1 MGAGSS
7 AEPPAPQDGDGDGAA
22 AGPPRTPP
30 EPLPAE
36 EAAAEPAK
44 VLDASL
50 PVPDVNEDNLEHSA
64 PPQESQ
70 QPGAVTAPQEL
81 DGQQPEVVLPLQEP
95 HGEQAEAAGANVG
108 QTEHSSVTLKE
119 DTATMETSPSDSNTK
134 DGVDAE
140 KEDAHTAKQLPSL
153 EEDAED
159 VDQASEPQSYDL
171 GFKKVFK
178 FVGFRFTV
186 KKEKTGKSEPVQL
199 LTVKKE
205 TQVPDGADDQ
215 KEVSSEEI
223 AMPEDALSAEDN
235 TKDTLKNEKT
245 EDESPKTPEA
255 NEICSQSAA
264 LATDTA
270 SPFRK
275 FFTQGWTGFRKKK
288 SFRKP
293 KEDEQ
298 QSPTKEEEQEK
309 EGATLTTETREK
321 EEKSESEKQDEE
333 RNVTAVTI
341 EVHEKE
347 QTESEKQE
355 SEKTVAVIGVEA
367 SEKEELITR
376 DEQGQKEDVVA
387 EVVKESMKEK
397 KAEDDDQER
406 KLVEVSED
414 LCKMEEK
421 TEEGEKESEVTE
433 KPLKTRSVVPVT
445 TDSVN
450 GELKISSEVLPAGE
464 KLESM
469 EKCEIDDRTE
479 ISSEEKLE
487 AGSLAIEIS
496 SEQLKKSEE
505 TEGNKPAP
513 LGKETFDEKPEE
525 AELKMSPTAEDTTQ
539 GEGPDRTT
547 EKEESREHETKL
559 TLGAPG
565 LKSFSTSECSV
576 DTEADQQS
584 IKPTDEGLQ
593 GKTGIVMTD
602 TIKPDEITTEITPE
616 EAAGKRPPEGITN
629 EAELL
634 SSQEKTKLQGSPLK
648 KLFTGTGLKK
658 LSGKKH
664 KGKREESK
672 LGEQGEPIQH
682 LSDSPDSPEE
692 QKGESSASSPEEM
705 SEIPPLEKSVDGMQ
719 VTENEDA
726 AISDVE
732 RKRES
737 VTPWASFKK
746 MVTPKKR
753 VRRPSESDKEEEI
766 DKTKSVSVSATENTV
781 DENQGELKEN
791 GMDQKP
797 EKTTEEPKRKVDTS
811 VSWEAFICVG
821 SSKKRAR
828 KSSSSDEETEHKL
841 GQESQKIEESGQSKE
856 TATDAILTSSQE
868 SDQGQGNSSP
878 EQAGSPSEGEGI
890 STWESFKRLVTPR
903 RRSKTRMEERTEDS
917 VVGSSLEHST
927 SDGEP
932 GKDESW
938 VPFRKLMPGR
948 RKKKSDGKPEPT
960 HLKQAREDM
969 AETTE
974 EDSDIPA
981 VVPLSEYEA
990 AEQEKIEAQQ
1000 AKDAEVMRERTSE
1013 QERAEKLEDTLRTE
1027 QAHEGLVHAVTVTV
1041 VEGERAV
1048 TSIEERSPSW
1058 ISAALTECI
1067 EQAKEEEEKET
1078 EKTFESD
1085 VPVEEAVVAAKMV
1098 LETRKDVSDDTT
1110 ASELELTSEAVTAL
1124 EETTEA
1130 SCAEETMEVSLA
1142 EETTEMVSAVSQL
1155 LETPDTTEEVTPVQ
1169 EVEAT
1174 EQNLKEL
1181 DKQTQKVLLEVAER
1195 VKSADVTQLVSERT
1209 MTTPVITTMQGIE
1222 SEVKDDAKDGTIVGQ
1237 ETVLLEQS
1245 LKKGEHKEDGLQ
1257 PQGSADSVQGQ
1268 NGVEESVLHEGSER
1282 SEISAAMKESIE
1294 GFENVDVLRDESQR
1308 QACEEAVVEDHEEI
1322 AEVQRTVEEPSSHD
1336 REFHSIKAVTP
1347 KEEPLAKQESSEQEK
1362 LPVTELTVD
1371 ETRDEY
1377 IPEVQTAVQD
1387 KTEDETS
1394 SLGLTAEEPVQLEG
1408 EGKTIT
1414 TGPECTEAVV
1424 TVVPVKPE
1432 RQDEI
1437 PDLDSQEQ
1445 ASTKGFSSRGP
1456 AQREEE
1462 EDDAVLLGVKSTEV
1476 TVTEVPLQNEVET
1489 SALPSETIGS
1499 EAAADAEQS
1508 VRDGAGRLIIG
1519 KDSVP
1524 ILEPQCREKTTETPS
1539 QSDETEGGKME
1550 DAMLEPETHLESD
1563 TTAVEAP
1570 MQIEADS
1577 ISNLASTCP
1586 DITENGNTVLTDISP
1601 KKCETLSSLAEEETV
1616 GKTQELVETS
1626 NCQDFQK
1633 EDNKNEQS
1641 MERAKEVLE
1650 SGKQEAV
1657 RGDQCSTAVQQ
1668 EVLTAQE
1675 EVSDSVFLQTESL
1688 EDLKVPVPVT
1698 AAAVEDH
1705 VMAETVTPADTT
1717 AETVQPLAT
1726 TPEQMASEEVPVAM
1740 VDYSGCGTAEL
1751 GSAEA
1756 PEPHATSASMNGISE
1771 EQERPQSTGQ
1781 PEQNGVPLSDSQSL
1795 THTEFEKDV
1804 VQSVTVESQSTKI
1817 VLNAIQTAVHKLAE
1831 TEESSAFESEQC
1843 AKSIGK
1849 SPSDTN
1855 IPEHLESTRVVH
1867 QLPVKEEEIRSKEQ
1881 ELQQSGIV
1889 KTATL
1894 MEFAEIHA
1902 TVEKTKDMLLTSE
1915 MLKDGQSQNSLTIV
1929 TSPEDFSRE
1938 SVGLQ
1943 KSTLELI
1950 TSEDSTKDPL
1960 DVHPPKLREKEVGQI
1975 VEIPDQHTGQQ
1986 TCRESEEEQH
1996 HLPVED
2002 GKTQTWEDDSCQE
2015 AASCDSP
2022 QSQNSVAPE
2031 ALNQLAEFGTSTTLQ
2046 DSPLR
2051 SVPRDGGDL
2060 VQLKEVMTKAEAF
2073 TDMSSGVPTSIGTDP
2088 RP

>member
-1 MGAGSS
+1 MS
-7 AEPPAPQDGDGDGAA
+7 
-22 AGPPRTPP
+22 
-30 EPLPAE
+30 
-36 EAAAEPAK
+36 K
-44 VLDASL
+44 
-50 PVPDVNEDNLEHSA
+50 
-64 PPQESQ
+64 
-70 QPGAVTAPQEL
+70 
-81 DGQQPEVVLPLQEP
+81 
-95 HGEQAEAAGANVG
+95 VG
-108 QTEHSSVTLKE
+108 QTEHSGVTLKE
-119 DTATMETSPSDSNTK
+119 DTETMETSPSDSSTK
-134 DGVDAE
+134 DGVDTE
-140 KEDAHTAKQLPSL
+140 KEDAHTVKQLPSL
-153 EEDAED
+153 EEED
-159 VDQASEPQSYDL
+159 TEDHASEPQSYDL
-171 GFKKVFK
+171 GFKRVFK

-186 KKEKTGKSEPVQL
+186 KKEKTGKAEPVQL
-199 LTVKKE
+199 LTAKTE
-205 TQVPDGADDQ
+205 TQVPEGADDQ
-215 KEVSSEEI
+215 KEVTSEEI
-223 AMPEDALSAEDN
+223 AMPEDTLSAEDN
-235 TKDTLKNEKT
+235 TKDTPKNEKT

-255 NEICSQSAA
+255 NEICSQSTT
-264 LATDTA
+264 LATETA
-270 SPFRK
+270 SPLRK

-293 KEDEQ
+293 KEDELP
-298 QSPTKEEEQEK
+298 SPTKEEEQEK
-309 EGATLTTETREK
+309 EGATLTTETNEK
-321 EEKSESEKQDEE
+321 EEKPEFEKQDEE
-333 RNVTAVTI
+333 KNVTAVTI
-341 EVHEKE
+341 EAHEKE
-347 QTESEKQE
+347 QTEGEKQE
-355 SEKTVAVIGVEA
+355 SKKTVAAIEA
-367 SEKEELITR
+367 EGCEKEELIKH
-376 DEQGQKEDVVA
+376 DEQGQKEDVA
-387 EVVKESMKEK
+387 AANDKESAKEE
-397 KAEDDDQER
+397 KAEEDDQER
-406 KLVEVSED
+406 KLVDISEG
-414 LCKMEEK
+414 LGKKEEK

-433 KPLKTRSVVPVT
+433 KLPKTSSVVPVI

-450 GELKISSEVLPAGE
+450 GELKTSSEILPVGE
-464 KLESM
+464 KTESTGV
-469 EKCEIDDRTE
+469 KCGIEDRTE

-496 SEQLKKSEE
+496 SEQLKESEGR
-505 TEGNKPAP
+505 EGDKAAP
-513 LGKETFDEKPEE
+513 PGKETIDEKTEE
-525 AELKMSPTAEDTTQ
+525 AELKISPTSEDITGKLDTQ
-539 GEGPDRTT
+539 GETQDRTT
-547 EKEESREHETKL
+547 EKEESKEQETKL

-565 LKSFSTSECSV
+565 LKSSSTSEHSV
-576 DTEADQQS
+576 DTEDDQQS

-593 GKTGIVMTD
+593 GKTGTVMTD
-602 TIKPDEITTEITPE
+602 TIKTNEITTEITPE

-664 KGKREESK
+664 KSKREESK
-672 LGEQGEPIQH
+672 LGEQGEAIQH

-705 SEIPPLEKSVDGMQ
+705 NEIPSLEKSVDAMQ

-766 DKTKSVSVSATENTV
+766 DKTKSAAVSATENAI
-781 DENQGELKEN
+781 DENQEELKEN

-797 EKTTEEPKRKVDTS
+797 EKATEEPKRKVDTS

-841 GQESQKIEESGQSKE
+841 SQESQKVEEPGQSKE

-903 RRSKTRMEERTEDS
+903 RKSKTRMEERTEDS

-948 RKKKSDGKPEPT
+948 RKKKSDGKPEPA

-969 AETTE
+969 AETNE

-1000 AKDAEVMRERTSE
+1000 AKDAEAMRERTSE
-1013 QERAEKLEDTLRTE
+1013 EVRAEKLEETLRIE
-1027 QAHEGLVHAVTVTV
+1027 QGHEGLVHAVTVTV

-1078 EKTFESD
+1078 EKTFQSD
-1085 VPVEEAVVAAKMV
+1085 VIVEEAVVAAKTV
-1098 LETRKDVSDDTT
+1098 PETGKDISDDTT

-1124 EETTEA
+1124 EERAEA

-1181 DKQTQKVLLEVAER
+1181 DKQTQKVLHEVAER
-1195 VKSADVTQLVSERT
+1195 VKSADVAQLVSERT
-1209 MTTPVITTMQGIE
+1209 MTATVITTVQGIE
-1222 SEVKDDAKDGTIVGQ
+1222 SEVKDDTKNGKVVDQ

-1245 LKKGEHKEDGLQ
+1245 LKKEEHKEEDGLQ
-1257 PQGSADSVQGQ
+1257 ALGSAGSIQGQ
-1268 NGVEESVLHEGSER
+1268 NGVEESALQEGSER
-1282 SEISAAMKESIE
+1282 SEISAATKESTE
-1294 GFENVDVLRDESQR
+1294 VCENVDVLKDESQW
-1308 QACEEAVVEDHEEI
+1308 
-1322 AEVQRTVEEPSSHD
+1322 QRTVEEPSSQD
-1336 REFHSIKAVTP
+1336 RDFHIIKAVTP
-1347 KEEPLAKQESSEQEK
+1347 KEEPFAKQEPLSEQEK
-1362 LPVTELTVD
+1362 LPAADLTVD
-1371 ETRDEY
+1371 KTRDEC
-1377 IPEVQTAVQD
+1377 IPEAQSAVHD
-1387 KTEDETS
+1387 KTEDETLA
-1394 SLGLTAEEPVQLEG
+1394 LGLTGEEPVQVEG
-1408 EGKTIT
+1408 EDKTLT
-1414 TGPECTEAVV
+1414 VRPECTEAAD
-1424 TVVPVKPE
+1424 TVVPDKPE

-1445 ASTKGFSSRGP
+1445 ACTEGDPSRAP

-1476 TVTEVPLQNEVET
+1476 TVTEVPLQNEVKT
-1489 SALPSETIGS
+1489 SAPPSETIGS

-1508 VRDGAGRLIIG
+1508 VRDGAGTQITG

-1524 ILEPQCREKTTETPS
+1524 VLEPQCREKTTETPS

-1550 DAMLEPETHLESD
+1550 IAMLETETHLESD
-1563 TTAVEAP
+1563 NAVAEAP
-1570 MQIEADS
+1570 TQIEADS
-1577 ISNLASTCP
+1577 VSDLASTCP
-1586 DITENGNTVLTDISP
+1586 GVTENGSTVLADISP

-1616 GKTQELVETS
+1616 EKEQELVETS

-1633 EDNKNEQS
+1633 EDNKNEQL
-1641 MERAKEVLE
+1641 MEGAKEVFE
-1650 SGKQEAV
+1650 SEKWEAV
-1657 RGDQCSTAVQQ
+1657 RADECSTAVQQ
-1668 EVLTAQE
+1668 EE
-1675 EVSDSVFLQTESL
+1675 GSDSAFPQAESS
-1688 EDLKVPVPVT
+1688 EALKSPVPVA
-1698 AAAVEDH
+1698 AAAVEEH
-1705 VMAETVTPADTT
+1705 VTTETVAPADTT
-1717 AETVQPLAT
+1717 AETVQPSAT
-1726 TPEQMASEEVPVAM
+1726 TPEQMASEEVPVTT
-1740 VDYSGCGTAEL
+1740 VDNSGCGTAEL

-1756 PEPHATSASMNGISE
+1756 PEPQVGPAIMNGISE
-1771 EQERPQSTGQ
+1771 EEERPQSTGQ
-1781 PEQNGVPLSDSQSL
+1781 PEQNGLPLSDGLSL

-1804 VQSVTVESQSTKI
+1804 VQSGTIESQSTKI

-1831 TEESSAFESEQC
+1831 TEDSAAFESEQC
-1843 AKSIGK
+1843 IKSIGK
-1849 SPSDTN
+1849 SPSDKN
-1855 IPEHLESTRVVH
+1855 IPELLKSTQVDH
-1867 QLPVKEEEIRSKEQ
+1867 QIPVKEKEIRSKEQ

-1894 MEFAEIHA
+1894 TESAEIHA

-1929 TSPEDFSRE
+1929 TSPEDVSKE
-1938 SVGLQ
+1938 SMKFQ
-1943 KSTLELI
+1943 KSTVELS
-1950 TSEDSTKDPL
+1950 TSEDSTKEPL
-1960 DVHPPKLREKEVGQI
+1960 NVHPPKLREKEVGRIMQ
-1975 VEIPDQHTGQQ
+1975 IPDQHTDQQ
-1986 TCRESEEEQH
+1986 TCRESKEEQH
-1996 HLPVED
+1996 HLPLED
-2002 GKTQTWEDDSCQE
+2002 GKTETWEDDSCPE
-2015 AASCDSP
+2015 GISCDSP
-2022 QSQNSVAPE
+2022 QSQNSVA
-2031 ALNQLAEFGTSTTLQ
+2031 
-2046 DSPLR
+2046 LR
-2051 SVPRDGGDL
+2051 P
-2060 VQLKEVMTKAEAF
+2060 
-2073 TDMSSGVPTSIGTDP
+2073 
-2088 RP
+2088 

>member
-1 MGAGSS
+1 MLG
-7 AEPPAPQDGDGDGAA
+7 
-22 AGPPRTPP
+22 T
-30 EPLPAE
+30 
-36 EAAAEPAK
+36 
-44 VLDASL
+44 
-50 PVPDVNEDNLEHSA
+50 
-64 PPQESQ
+64 
-70 QPGAVTAPQEL
+70 VTMT
-81 DGQQPEVVLPLQEP
+81 
-95 HGEQAEAAGANVG
+95 VG

-119 DTATMETSPSDSNTK
+119 DTETMETSPSDSSTK

-140 KEDAHTAKQLPSL
+140 KEDAHTVQQLPSL

-159 VDQASEPQSYDL
+159 HATEPQSYDL

-205 TQVPDGADDQ
+205 TQVPEGADDQ

-223 AMPEDALSAEDN
+223 VMPEDALSAEDN
-235 TKDTLKNEKT
+235 TKDTMKNEKT
-245 EDESPKTPEA
+245 EDESPQTPEA
-255 NEICSQSAA
+255 NESAA

-270 SPFRK
+270 SPLRK

-293 KEDEQ
+293 KEDEL
-298 QSPTKEEEQEK
+298 QSPTKEGEQDK
-309 EGATLTTETREK
+309 EGATLTTETSEK
-321 EEKSESEKQDEE
+321 EEKSEFEKQDEE

-341 EVHEKE
+341 EAHEKE
-347 QTESEKQE
+347 QTEDEKQE
-355 SEKTVAVIGVEA
+355 SEKTVAATGVEA
-367 SEKEELITR
+367 SEKEELIR
-376 DEQGQKEDVVA
+376 HDEQGQKEDVAAAA
-387 EVVKESMKEK
+387 ESVKEK
-397 KAEDDDQER
+397 KAEDDQER
-406 KLVEVSED
+406 KLMEVSED
-414 LCKMEEK
+414 LGKKEEK
-421 TEEGEKESEVTE
+421 NEEGKKESEVTE
-433 KPLKTRSVVPVT
+433 KTLKTRSGVSVVI
-445 TDSVN
+445 DSAN
-450 GELKISSEVLPAGE
+450 GELKTSSEVLPVGE
-464 KLESM
+464 KLGST
-469 EKCEIDDRTE
+469 EKCEVDDRTE
-479 ISSEEKLE
+479 IPSEEKLE

-496 SEQLKKSEE
+496 SEQLKKSEGRE
-505 TEGNKPAP
+505 EGNKPVP
-513 LGKETFDEKPEE
+513 LGKETFDEKTEE
-525 AELKMSPTAEDTTQ
+525 AELKMSPTAEDITQ
-539 GEGPDRTT
+539 GEALERTT
-547 EKEESREHETKL
+547 EKKASEEHEPKL
-559 TLGAPG
+559 ALGAPG
-565 LKSFSTSECSV
+565 LKSFSNSEHSV
-576 DTEADQQS
+576 DTEDDQQS

-602 TIKPDEITTEITPE
+602 AIKPDEITMEITPE

-664 KGKREESK
+664 KGRRDESK
-672 LGEQGEPIQH
+672 LGEHGEPTQH
-682 LSDSPDSPEE
+682 LSDSADSPEE

-705 SEIPPLEKSVDGMQ
+705 NEIPSLEKSVDGMQ

-753 VRRPSESDKEEEI
+753 VRRPSESDKEEET
-766 DKTKSVSVSATENTV
+766 DKTKSVVVSATENAV

-791 GMDQKP
+791 GIDQKP
-797 EKTTEEPKRKVDTS
+797 EKTMEEPKRKVDTS

-868 SDQGQGNSSP
+868 SDPGQGNSSP

-932 GKDESW
+932 GRDESW

-948 RKKKSDGKPEPT
+948 RKKKSDGKSEPT
-960 HLKQAREDM
+960 HLKQAKEDM

-990 AEQEKIEAQQ
+990 AEQEKIEAQK
-1000 AKDAEVMRERTSE
+1000 AKDAEVMREQTSVE
-1013 QERAEKLEDTLRTE
+1013 ERAEKLEETLRIE

-1067 EQAKEEEEKET
+1067 EQVGEEEEKET

-1085 VPVEEAVVAAKMV
+1085 VIVEEAVVVAKTV
-1098 LETRKDVSDDTT
+1098 PETRKDVSDDTT

-1124 EETTEA
+1124 EETAEA
-1130 SCAEETMEVSLA
+1130 SCAEETLAVSLA

-1181 DKQTQKVLLEVAER
+1181 DRQTQKVLHEVAER
-1195 VKSADVTQLVSERT
+1195 VKSADVAQLVSERT
-1209 MTTPVITTMQGIE
+1209 MTATIITTVQGME
-1222 SEVKDDAKDGTIVGQ
+1222 SEVKGDAKDGNIVGQ

-1245 LKKGEHKEDGLQ
+1245 LEKGEHKEDGLQ
-1257 PQGSADSVQGQ
+1257 PQGSAGTIQGQ

-1282 SEISAAMKESIE
+1282 SEISAAIKESTE
-1294 GFENVDVLRDESQR
+1294 GCENVGVLRDESQG
-1308 QACEEAVVEDHEEI
+1308 QTCEEAVVEDHEEI
-1322 AEVQRTVEEPSSHD
+1322 PDVRKTVEEPSSHD

-1347 KEEPLAKQESSEQEK
+1347 KEEPFAKQEPSEQEK
-1362 LPVTELTVD
+1362 LPTTELTVD
-1371 ETRDEY
+1371 ETRDEHK
-1377 IPEVQTAVQD
+1377 PEVQIAVQD

-1408 EGKTIT
+1408 EGKTLT
-1414 TGPECTEAVV
+1414 VGPECTEAVV

-1432 RQDEI
+1432 RQHEI
-1437 PDLDSQEQ
+1437 PDLEEQ
-1445 ASTKGFSSRGP
+1445 ACTEGVPSGAP
-1456 AQREEE
+1456 AHREEE

-1476 TVTEVPLQNEVET
+1476 TVTEVSLQNEVKI
-1489 SALPSETIGS
+1489 SALPSEKIGS
-1499 EAAADAEQS
+1499 EGAADAEQS
-1508 VRDGAGRLIIG
+1508 GRDGAGKHITA
-1519 KDSVP
+1519 KDSLP
-1524 ILEPQCREKTTETPS
+1524 ILEPPCREKTTDPPS

-1550 DAMLEPETHLESD
+1550 DGMLETETHLESD
-1563 TTAVEAP
+1563 TTVTEAST
-1570 MQIEADS
+1570 QIEPDS
-1577 ISNLASTCP
+1577 VSNVASMCP
-1586 DITENGNTVLTDISP
+1586 DITENGSAVLADISP
-1601 KKCETLSSLAEEETV
+1601 EKCETPSSLAEEETV
-1616 GKTQELVETS
+1616 EKEQELVETS

-1633 EDNKNEQS
+1633 EDNKNEQL
-1641 MERAKEVLE
+1641 MARAKEVVE
-1650 SGKQEAV
+1650 SGKREAV
-1657 RGDQCSTAVQQ
+1657 RGDECSTAVQQ
-1668 EVLTAQE
+1668 EVLTVRE
-1675 EVSDSVFLQTESL
+1675 EGSDSALLQAESS
-1688 EDLKVPVPVT
+1688 EALKMPVPVA

-1705 VMAETVTPADTT
+1705 VMAETVAPADTT
-1717 AETVQPLAT
+1717 AETLQPLAT
-1726 TPEQMASEEVPVAM
+1726 TPEQMASQEVPVTT
-1740 VDYSGCGTAEL
+1740 VDPSGSGTAEL

-1756 PEPHATSASMNGISE
+1756 PESRVPPASMNGVSE
-1771 EQERPQSTGQ
+1771 EQERPQSAGQ
-1781 PEQNGVPLSDSQSL
+1781 PEQNGIPLSDSLSL
-1795 THTEFEKDV
+1795 THTEFEEDV
-1804 VQSVTVESQSTKI
+1804 VQSVTIESQSTKI

-1831 TEESSAFESEQC
+1831 TEESVSFESEQRI
-1843 AKSIGK
+1843 KSIGK

-1855 IPEHLESTRVVH
+1855 VPELLESMQVDH
-1867 QLPVKEEEIRSKEQ
+1867 QLPVKEEEVGSKEQ
-1881 ELQQSGIV
+1881 ELQQSEIV
-1889 KTATL
+1889 KNATL
-1894 MEFAEIHA
+1894 TKSAEIHA
-1902 TVEKTKDMLLTSE
+1902 TVEKTKDRLLTSE

-1929 TSPEDFSRE
+1929 TIPEDVSRE

-1943 KSTLELI
+1943 KSTLELS

-1960 DVHPPKLREKEVGQI
+1960 DIHPPKLREKEVGQTM
-1975 VEIPDQHTGQQ
+1975 EIPDQHTGQQ

-2002 GKTQTWEDDSCQE
+2002 GKTQTWEDDSCKE
-2015 AASCDSP
+2015 GTSCDSP

-2031 ALNQLAEFGTSTTLQ
+2031 ALN
-2046 DSPLR
+2046 
-2051 SVPRDGGDL
+2051 
-2060 VQLKEVMTKAEAF
+2060 MC
-2073 TDMSSGVPTSIGTDP
+2073 
-2088 RP
+2088 

>member
-1 MGAGSS
+1 
-7 AEPPAPQDGDGDGAA
+7 
-22 AGPPRTPP
+22 T
-30 EPLPAE
+30 
-36 EAAAEPAK
+36 
-44 VLDASL
+44 
-50 PVPDVNEDNLEHSA
+50 
-64 PPQESQ
+64 
-70 QPGAVTAPQEL
+70 
-81 DGQQPEVVLPLQEP
+81 
-95 HGEQAEAAGANVG
+95 VG

-119 DTATMETSPSDSNTK
+119 DTETMETSPSDSNTK
-134 DGVDAE
+134 DGVGAE

-223 AMPEDALSAEDN
+223 VMPEDALSAEDN
-235 TKDTLKNEKT
+235 TKDTPKNEKT

-270 SPFRK
+270 SPLRK
-275 FFTQGWTGFRKKK
+275 FFSQGWTGFRKKK

-333 RNVTAVTI
+333 RTVTAVTI
-341 EVHEKE
+341 DVHEKE

-355 SEKTVAVIGVEA
+355 SEKAVAVIGVEA
-367 SEKEELITR
+367 REKEELITH
-376 DEQGQKEDVVA
+376 DEQVQKEDVA
-387 EVVKESMKEK
+387 AAVVKESAKEK

-414 LCKMEEK
+414 LGKMEEK

-433 KPLKTRSVVPVT
+433 KPLKTRSVIPVT
-445 TDSVN
+445 ADSVN
-450 GELKISSEVLPAGE
+450 GELKTSSEVLPAGE

-479 ISSEEKLE
+479 IYSEEKLE
-487 AGSLAIEIS
+487 AGSLAIDIS
-496 SEQLKKSEE
+496 SEQLKKSEG
-505 TEGNKPAP
+505 TEENEPAP

-525 AELKMSPTAEDTTQ
+525 GELKTSPAAEDTTQ

-547 EKEESREHETKL
+547 EKEERREHETKL

-576 DTEADQQS
+576 DTEDDQQS
-584 IKPTDEGLQ
+584 VKPTDEGLQ
-593 GKTGIVMTD
+593 GKTSIVMTD
-602 TIKPDEITTEITPE
+602 TIKPDEITPE

-692 QKGESSASSPEEM
+692 QKGDSSASSPEEM
-705 SEIPPLEKSVDGMQ
+705 SEIPSLEKSVDGMQ

-948 RKKKSDGKPEPT
+948 RKKKSDGRPEPT

-1013 QERAEKLEDTLRTE
+1013 QERAEKLEDTQ

-1078 EKTFESD
+1078 KKTFESD
-1085 VPVEEAVVAAKMV
+1085 VTVEEAVVAAKMV
-1098 LETRKDVSDDTT
+1098 PETRKDVSDDTT

-1155 LETPDTTEEVTPVQ
+1155 ETPDTTEEVTPVQ

-1181 DKQTQKVLLEVAER
+1181 DKQTQKVLHEVAER
-1195 VKSADVTQLVSERT
+1195 VKSADVAQLVSERT
-1209 MTTPVITTMQGIE
+1209 MTTTVITTVQGIE
-1222 SEVKDDAKDGTIVGQ
+1222 SEVRDDTKDGTIVGQ

-1245 LKKGEHKEDGLQ
+1245 SKKGEHEEDGLQ
-1257 PQGSADSVQGQ
+1257 PQGSAGSIQGQ
-1268 NGVEESVLHEGSER
+1268 NGVEESVLREGSER
-1282 SEISAAMKESIE
+1282 SEISAAMKESTE
-1294 GFENVDVLRDESQR
+1294 GCENVDVLRDESQW

-1322 AEVQRTVEEPSSHD
+1322 SEVQRTIEEPSSHD
-1336 REFHSIKAVTP
+1336 REFHNIKAITP

-1371 ETRDEY
+1371 ETKDEC
-1377 IPEVQTAVQD
+1377 IPKVPTAVQD

-1408 EGKTIT
+1408 EGKTLT
-1414 TGPECTEAVV
+1414 TGPECTEAVA

-1437 PDLDSQEQ
+1437 LDLDSQEQ

-1462 EDDAVLLGVKSTEV
+1462 EDDAVILGVKSTEV

-1508 VRDGAGRLIIG
+1508 VRDGAGSPITG

-1563 TTAVEAP
+1563 TTAAEAP

-1577 ISNLASTCP
+1577 VSNLASTCP
-1586 DITENGNTVLTDISP
+1586 DITENGNAVLTDISP
-1601 KKCETLSSLAEEETV
+1601 KKCETLSSLAEEKTA

-1626 NCQDFQK
+1626 NCQGFQK
-1633 EDNKNEQS
+1633 EDNKNEQL
-1641 MERAKEVLE
+1641 MEGAKEVFE

-1657 RGDQCSTAVQQ
+1657 RGDECSTAVQQ
-1668 EVLTAQE
+1668 EVLTVQE
-1675 EVSDSVFLQTESL
+1675 EVSDSAFLQAESL

-1698 AAAVEDH
+1698 AAAAEDH
-1705 VMAETVTPADTT
+1705 VMAETVTPADMT

-1726 TPEQMASEEVPVAM
+1726 TPEQMASEEVPVTT
-1740 VDYSGCGTAEL
+1740 VDSSGCGTAQL
-1751 GSAEA
+1751 HSAEA
-1756 PEPHATSASMNGISE
+1756 PEPHVTSASMNGISE

-1795 THTEFEKDV
+1795 THTEFEYDV
-1804 VQSVTVESQSTKI
+1804 VQSVTVESQSTKV
-1817 VLNAIQTAVHKLAE
+1817 VLNAIQTAAHKLAE
-1831 TEESSAFESEQC
+1831 TEESAAFESEQC
-1843 AKSIGK
+1843 VKSIGK

-1855 IPEHLESTRVVH
+1855 IPEHLESTQVVH
-1867 QLPVKEEEIRSKEQ
+1867 QLLLKEEEIQSKEQ
-1881 ELQQSGIV
+1881 EIQQSGIV

-1975 VEIPDQHTGQQ
+1975 VEIPDQRTGQQ
-1986 TCRESEEEQH
+1986 TCGESEEEQH

-2002 GKTQTWEDDSCQE
+2002 GKTQAWEDDSCQE
-2015 AASCDSP
+2015 EASCDSP

-2031 ALNQLAEFGTSTTLQ
+2031 ALN
-2046 DSPLR
+2046 
-2051 SVPRDGGDL
+2051 V
-2060 VQLKEVMTKAEAF
+2060 
-2073 TDMSSGVPTSIGTDP
+2073 
-2088 RP
+2088 

>member
-1 MGAGSS
+1 
-7 AEPPAPQDGDGDGAA
+7 
-22 AGPPRTPP
+22 
-30 EPLPAE
+30 
-36 EAAAEPAK
+36 
-44 VLDASL
+44 
-50 PVPDVNEDNLEHSA
+50 
-64 PPQESQ
+64 
-70 QPGAVTAPQEL
+70 
-81 DGQQPEVVLPLQEP
+81 
-95 HGEQAEAAGANVG
+95 VG
-108 QTEHSSVTLKE
+108 QTEHSNVTLKE
-119 DTATMETSPSDSNTK
+119 DAETMETSPSDSSTK
-134 DGVDAE
+134 DGVDTE
-140 KEDAHTAKQLPSL
+140 KEDAHTAKQLQSL

-159 VDQASEPQSYDL
+159 HASEPQSYDL

-205 TQVPDGADDQ
+205 TQVPEGADDQ

-223 AMPEDALSAEDN
+223 VMPEDAVSAEDN

-245 EDESPKTPEA
+245 EDESPKIPEA
-255 NEICSQSAA
+255 NEICSESTA
-264 LATDTA
+264 LATETA
-270 SPFRK
+270 SPLRK

-293 KEDEQ
+293 KEDEL
-298 QSPTKEEEQEK
+298 QSSTKEEEQGK
-309 EGATLTTETREK
+309 EGATLTTETNEK

-333 RNVTAVTI
+333 KSVTAVTI

-347 QTESEKQE
+347 ETEGEKQE
-355 SEKTVAVIGVEA
+355 SKKTVAAIGVEA
-367 SEKEELITR
+367 CEKEELIKH
-376 DEQGQKEDVVA
+376 DEQGQKEDVA
-387 EVVKESMKEK
+387 AAVVKESVKEK
-397 KAEDDDQER
+397 KAEGDDQER
-406 KLVEVSED
+406 KLLEVLED
-414 LCKMEEK
+414 LGEKEEK

-433 KPLKTRSVVPVT
+433 KPLKTRSVVPVI

-450 GELKISSEVLPAGE
+450 GELKTSSEVLPVGE
-464 KLESM
+464 KMESTGV
-469 EKCEIDDRTE
+469 KCEMEDRTE

-487 AGSLAIEIS
+487 AGSLAIEIP
-496 SEQLKKSEE
+496 SEQLKKSEGR
-505 TEGNKPAP
+505 EGNKPAP
-513 LGKETFDEKPEE
+513 LGNETIDERTEE
-525 AELKMSPTAEDTTQ
+525 ADLKISPTSEDITGKLDTQ
-539 GEGPDRTT
+539 GEAEDRTT
-547 EKEESREHETKL
+547 EKKESKEHETKL
-559 TLGAPG
+559 TLDAPG
-565 LKSFSTSECSV
+565 LKSFSTSERSV
-576 DTEADQQS
+576 DTEDDQQS
-584 IKPTDEGLQ
+584 IKPTDDGLQ

-602 TIKPDEITTEITPE
+602 TIKPDEITAEITPE

-692 QKGESSASSPEEM
+692 QKGESSASSPEETN
-705 SEIPPLEKSVDGMQ
+705 EIPSLEKSVDGMQ

-766 DKTKSVSVSATENTV
+766 DKTKSAAVSATENAV

-797 EKTTEEPKRKVDTS
+797 EKATEEPKRKVDTS

-841 GQESQKIEESGQSKE
+841 GQESQKVEESGQSKE
-856 TATDAILTSSQE
+856 MATDAILTSSQE

-969 AETTE
+969 AETNE

-1000 AKDAEVMRERTSE
+1000 AKNAEAMREQTSE
-1013 QERAEKLEDTLRTE
+1013 EKRAEKLEETLRVE
-1027 QAHEGLVHAVTVTV
+1027 QGHEGLVHAVTVTV

-1085 VPVEEAVVAAKMV
+1085 VIVEEAVVAAKTV
-1098 LETRKDVSDDTT
+1098 PETRKDINDDAT

-1124 EETTEA
+1124 EETAEA

-1181 DKQTQKVLLEVAER
+1181 DKQTQKVLHEVAER
-1195 VKSADVTQLVSERT
+1195 VKSADVVQLVSERT
-1209 MTTPVITTMQGIE
+1209 TTATVITTVQEIE
-1222 SEVKDDAKDGTIVGQ
+1222 SEVKDDAKDGKVVGQ

-1245 LKKGEHKEDGLQ
+1245 LKKEEHKEDDLQ
-1257 PQGSADSVQGQ
+1257 ALGSAGNIQSQT
-1268 NGVEESVLHEGSER
+1268 GVEESVLQKDSER
-1282 SEISAAMKESIE
+1282 SEISAATKESTE
-1294 GFENVDVLRDESQR
+1294 GCENVDVLRDESQW
-1308 QACEEAVVEDHEEI
+1308 QACEERVVEDHEEI
-1322 AEVQRTVEEPSSHD
+1322 SEVQRTVEEPSSQD
-1336 REFHSIKAVTP
+1336 RDFHIIKAVTP
-1347 KEEPLAKQESSEQEK
+1347 KEEPFAKQEPSEQEK
-1362 LPVTELTVD
+1362 LPVVDLTVD
-1371 ETRDEY
+1371 ETRDQC
-1377 IPEVQTAVQD
+1377 IPEVQTAVQE

-1394 SLGLTAEEPVQLEG
+1394 TLGLTAEEPVQLEG
-1408 EGKTIT
+1408 EDKTLT
-1414 TGPECTEAVV
+1414 VGPECTEAAV
-1424 TVVPVKPE
+1424 TVVPLKPE

-1445 ASTKGFSSRGP
+1445 ACIEGFPSRAS
-1456 AQREEE
+1456 AQREE
-1462 EDDAVLLGVKSTEV
+1462 DDDVLLGVKSTEV
-1476 TVTEVPLQNEVET
+1476 TLTEVPLENEVKA

-1508 VRDGAGRLIIG
+1508 VRDGPGRQITG

-1524 ILEPQCREKTTETPS
+1524 VLEPQCREKTTETPS
-1539 QSDETEGGKME
+1539 QSDETKGGKME
-1550 DAMLEPETHLESD
+1550 DAMLETETHLEGD
-1563 TTAVEAP
+1563 NTVTEAP
-1570 MQIEADS
+1570 TQIEVDS
-1577 ISNLASTCP
+1577 VSNLASACP
-1586 DITENGNTVLTDISP
+1586 GIIENGSIVLTDISP
-1601 KKCETLSSLAEEETV
+1601 KKCETLSSLSEEETME
-1616 GKTQELVETS
+1616 KEQELVETS

-1641 MERAKEVLE
+1641 MERAKEVFE
-1650 SGKQEAV
+1650 SGKWEAV
-1657 RGDQCSTAVQQ
+1657 GGDECSTAVQQ
-1668 EVLTAQE
+1668 EVLTVQE
-1675 EVSDSVFLQTESL
+1675 EGSDSAFPQAESL
-1688 EDLKVPVPVT
+1688 EALKVPVPVA
-1698 AAAVEDH
+1698 AAAVEEH
-1705 VMAETVTPADTT
+1705 VMAETVTPADMT
-1717 AETVQPLAT
+1717 AETIQPLAT
-1726 TPEQMASEEVPVAM
+1726 TPEQTASEEVLTTT

-1756 PEPHATSASMNGISE
+1756 PEPQVSPASMNGISE
-1771 EQERPQSTGQ
+1771 EEERPQSTGQ
-1781 PEQNGVPLSDSQSL
+1781 PEQNGIPLSDSLPL

-1804 VQSVTVESQSTKI
+1804 VQSVTIGSQSTKI

-1831 TEESSAFESEQC
+1831 TEESEQC
-1843 AKSIGK
+1843 IKSIGE

-1855 IPEHLESTRVVH
+1855 IPELLKSTQVDH

-1889 KTATL
+1889 KTATST
-1894 MEFAEIHA
+1894 ESAEMHA
-1902 TVEKTKDMLLTSE
+1902 TVEKTKDTLLTSE
-1915 MLKDGQSQNSLTIV
+1915 VLKDGQSQNSLTIM
-1929 TSPEDFSRE
+1929 TSPEDVSRE
-1938 SVGLQ
+1938 RVRLQ
-1943 KSTLELI
+1943 KSTLELS

-1960 DVHPPKLREKEVGQI
+1960 DIYPPKLKEKDVGRI
-1975 VEIPDQHTGQQ
+1975 MEIPDQHTDQQ

-2015 AASCDSP
+2015 GISCDSP

-2031 ALNQLAEFGTSTTLQ
+2031 ALNVS
-2046 DSPLR
+2046 
-2051 SVPRDGGDL
+2051 
-2060 VQLKEVMTKAEAF
+2060 
-2073 TDMSSGVPTSIGTDP
+2073 
-2088 RP
+2088 